1 MTNLPMT
8 TLALP
13 ATATAPRFVDLLAA
27 EWIKLRSL
35 RSTYWALGAGALA
48 VIAFNANAARVDA
61 ADYPRFDQQLRDNVT
76 PLALRDAFTDGSAM
90 ILILAVASIGAITI
104 VSEYSTGLV
113 RTTFAAVPDR
123 RALMAAKVTLVTVVM
138 TVYGALVAGVS
149 FASTQAIFDTRD
161 AGVPLSHPGAL
172 RVIAASALLAPV
184 CALAGMALGA
194 LIRHSATTIVATTA
208 VLLLIP
214 TFITDRYQWT
224 AALKHAQP
232 IHAWTRLVDITYGH
246 SPYQLVPRYQA
257 TVTGGWITF
266 AAWAA
271 VAAVVAVVAVDR
283 RDV

>member
-1 MTNLPMT
+1 MT
-8 TLALP
+8 TSTLP
-13 ATATAPRFVDLLAA
+13 ASRFTDLLVA

-61 ADYPRFDQQLRDNVT
+61 ADSSRFNGQMRDHISQ
-76 PLALRDAFTDGSAM
+76 LALRDAFTDGSAM

-104 VSEYSTGLV
+104 VGEYATGLV

-123 RALMAAKVTLVTVVM
+123 RALMAAKVTLVTAVM
-138 TVYGALVAGVS
+138 TVYGALVAGAS
-149 FASTQAIFDTRD
+149 FAATQAILDTRD
-161 AGVPLSHPGAL
+161 IGVPLSHPGAL
-172 RVIAASALLAPV
+172 RVVAASALLAPV

-194 LIRHSATTIVATTA
+194 VIRHSATTMVAATA

-214 TFITDRYQWT
+214 SFITDRYQWT
-224 AALKHAQP
+224 AAVRHAQP
-232 IHAWTRLVDITYGH
+232 VNAWNRLADIAFGH
-246 SPYQLVPRYQA
+246 DPFTLIPPHPA
-257 TVTGGWITF
+257 TVTGAWITF

-271 VAAVVAVVAVDR
+271 VAAIVAVVAVDR

>member
-1 MTNLPMT
+1 MT
-8 TLALP
+8 TSTLP
-13 ATATAPRFVDLLAA
+13 VPRFTDLLAA

-61 ADYPRFDQQLRDNVT
+61 ADFSRFNGQMRNQTVKF
-76 PLALRDAFTDGSAM
+76 ALRDAFTDGSAM

-104 VSEYSTGLV
+104 VGEYATGLV

-123 RALMAAKVTLVTVVM
+123 RALMAAKVTLVTAVM
-138 TVYGALVAGVS
+138 TVYGALVAGAS
-149 FASTQAIFDTRD
+149 FAATQAILDTRD
-161 AGVPLSHPGAL
+161 AGVSLSHPGAL
-172 RVIAASALLAPV
+172 RVVAASALLAPV

-194 LIRHSATTIVATTA
+194 VIRHSATTMVAATA

-214 TFITDRYQWT
+214 SFITDRYRWT
-224 AALKHAQP
+224 AAVRHAQP
-232 IHAWTRLVDITYGH
+232 VNAWNRLADIAYGKD
-246 SPYQLVPRYQA
+246 PFTLIPRHQA
-257 TVTGGWITF
+257 TVTGAWLTF

-271 VAAVVAVVAVDR
+271 VAAVVAVVTVDR